1 MGDMSGINSLISLLF
16 ALLLDFV
23 VFLGFVDFSILFM
36 LDRRNERRLLGDIDF
51 AGFKR
56 AKFSR

>member
-1 MGDMSGINSLISLLF
+1 MGDMSGINSLISDLF

-36 LDRRNERRLLGDIDF
+36 LDRRNERRLLGDDIF
-51 AGFKR
+51 LIFYKTTR
-56 AKFSR
+56 

>member
-1 MGDMSGINSLISLLF
+1 MGDMSGINSLISDLF

-51 AGFKR
+51 ADFKR
-56 AKFSR
+56 SKFSR

>member
-1 MGDMSGINSLISLLF
+1 MGDMSGINSLISDLF

>member
-1 MGDMSGINSLISLLF
+1 MGDMSGINSLISDLF

-36 LDRRNERRLLGDIDF
+36 LDRRNERRLLGEC
-51 AGFKR
+51 
-56 AKFSR
+56 KFSLFL